1 MIVPPAIADARRQI
15 ADALTEENDRAR
27 RNLLARALAAID
39 WLSEHLCAIDD
50 AYRQVRVERSALP

>member
-15 ADALTEENDRAR
+15 ADALIDEKDRAR

-39 WLSEHLCAIDD
+39 WLNEHVRAIDD
-50 AYRQVRVERSALP
+50 AYQQARLESIR

>member
-15 ADALTEENDRAR
+15 ADALIDEKDRAR

-39 WLSEHLCAIDD
+39 WLNEHVQAIDD
-50 AYRQVRVERSALP
+50 AYQQARLESIR